1 MSDQH
6 FYCLRLI
13 CLTMAV
19 LIHIGLQL
27 IYGKK
32 RDLLVM
38 LCHMVTN
45 IWVNIGLLPDGAK
58 LNMLTHTCWH
68 FFSPKSKFTKS
79 AHQLHPQQVFT
90 QTHFEIAITQITR
103 QNVPRKYVHAA
114 YGPWR
119 ASTEMTRNWE
129 PEYREWWDYLEL
141 QSEFYIWSSLIAQAN
156 HRWLQTINR

>member
-1 MSDQH
+1 MTSHDMSDQH

-68 FFSPKSKFTKS
+68 FFHQRANSQEVLTNFIHNNKFSHKHTLK
-79 AHQLHPQQVFT
+79 
-90 QTHFEIAITQITR
+90 
-103 QNVPRKYVHAA
+103 
-114 YGPWR
+114 
-119 ASTEMTRNWE
+119 
-129 PEYREWWDYLEL
+129 L
-141 QSEFYIWSSLIAQAN
+141 QSHKSQGRMCQESMSMLHMAPGVL
-156 HRWLQTINR
+156 LQK